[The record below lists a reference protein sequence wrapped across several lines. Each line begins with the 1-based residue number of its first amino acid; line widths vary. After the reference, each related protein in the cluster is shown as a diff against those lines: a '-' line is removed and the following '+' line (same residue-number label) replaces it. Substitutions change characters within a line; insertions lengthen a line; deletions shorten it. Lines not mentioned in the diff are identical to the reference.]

1 MKPTAK
7 QNPPAKADQ
16 KKPPRAKP
24 DVVDTASE
32 DSFPASDPPAWTKV
46 TAEVHCD
53 PPVKKPSPSAPA

>member
-7 QNPPAKADQ
+7 QTPPEH
-16 KKPPRAKP
+16 KKPASAKTRAKP

-46 TAEVHCD
+46 TADVHCEPD
-53 PPVKKPSPSAPA
+53 GKKPSPAPV